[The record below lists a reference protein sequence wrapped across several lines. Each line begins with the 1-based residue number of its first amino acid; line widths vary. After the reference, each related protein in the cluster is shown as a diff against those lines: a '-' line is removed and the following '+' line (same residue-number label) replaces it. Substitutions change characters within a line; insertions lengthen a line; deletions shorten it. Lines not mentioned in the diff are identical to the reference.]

1 MPNTN
6 IPKPSVD
13 FDAGHVP
20 ITEEFDSAKR
30 TLPPVA
36 PLAVALIVVLVFIL
50 GVAYIFRSKPVA
62 QGQIDRAFAM
72 QQENNAYS
80 MVMMQVTLHNI
91 GDKSL
96 YIKEI
101 KASIVTDQGESTDD
115 AASAV
120 GFGDAVGDEPLVQGQ
135 VGERPV
141 LGQPV
146 AGSGS
151 GSYPVIGLPHES
163 DGVSGIGDP
172 GGQLLPHGSPARN
185 ASRWCL
191 AISLRRPAFFDPSS
205 PVLSRS
211 WTRSVE
217 IPSSSAV
224 SSGL

>member
-120 GFGDAVGDEPLVQGQ
+120 DYGRYLQAFPDLQMYASDPLKV
-135 VGERPV
+135 ETKI
-141 LGQPV
+141 
-146 AGSGS
+146 A
-151 GSYPVIGLPHES
+151 
-163 DGVSGIGDP
+163 P
-172 GGQLLPHGSPARN
+172 GGEAKGSVLVAFPITKEQFYARKDLSVSIVPYDQKSIALHEKGQ
-185 ASRWCL
+185 AS
-191 AISLRRPAFFDPSS
+191 AK
-205 PVLSRS
+205 
-211 WTRSVE
+211 
-217 IPSSSAV
+217 
-224 SSGL
+224 